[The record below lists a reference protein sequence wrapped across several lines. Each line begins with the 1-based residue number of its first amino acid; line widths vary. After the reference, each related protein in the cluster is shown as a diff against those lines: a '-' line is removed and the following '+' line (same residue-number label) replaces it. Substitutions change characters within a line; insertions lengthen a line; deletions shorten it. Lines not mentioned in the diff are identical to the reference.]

1 MRDVPLCES
10 RFIVLHFMRD
20 ILLSL
25 YVLWMAALAVVCA
38 RYHAR
43 CPAAPPPWR
52 RIHERTTA
60 YWAGLPAAR
69 LRAAEAG

>member
-1 MRDVPLCES
+1 
-10 RFIVLHFMRD
+10 MRD

-25 YVLWMAALAVVCA
+25 YVLWVAALAVVCA

-43 CPAAPPPWR
+43 CPAAPPVR